1 MKSYTKQS
9 DLRQIRQILLII
21 SCLIAVLIRTC
32 SIGCGGLAP
41 HKELGQPWHRV
52 APRYNIQNILE
63 IANSLLSA
71 CVKDS
76 QLILP
81 SGLAGFASSSV
92 ADLPLDHPFP
102 HSYLG
107 TVVM

>member
-1 MKSYTKQS
+1 MVMMT
-9 DLRQIRQILLII
+9 LAEEI
-21 SCLIAVLIRTC
+21 SPMIRTC

-92 ADLPLDHPFP
+92 ADLPLDHAFP
-102 HSYLG
+102 HSYL
-107 TVVM
+107 